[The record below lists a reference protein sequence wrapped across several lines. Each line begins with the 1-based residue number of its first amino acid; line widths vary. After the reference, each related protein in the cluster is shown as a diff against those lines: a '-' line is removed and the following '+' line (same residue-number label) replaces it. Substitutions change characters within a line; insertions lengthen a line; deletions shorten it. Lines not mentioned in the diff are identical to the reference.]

1 MTSLPNPL
9 IGGFNPDP
17 SIICHQG
24 AYYLVTS
31 TFEYLPGIPVY
42 TSTDLINWSLLSHV
56 VTRPEQLKLQGVPT
70 GGGVWAPTI
79 REKDGTF
86 YVVVTEA
93 MGRGTLIFTSTNPEG
108 PWDDGTVVEVNGIDP
123 DIAWDETGVCY
134 MTYSGLTPE
143 TGEHLGILQA
153 KIDPTTGKR
162 LEKPRSMW
170 SGTGLMFPEAP
181 HIYKINGYWY
191 LLIAEGGTER
201 GHAVSIARGHSIEG
215 PFEASPHS
223 PFLSARS
230 TSRTIQNTGHG
241 DLFQALDGNWY
252 CVLLGMHI
260 RGLTRSFSS
269 LGRETFITPIE
280 WRDGWPY
287 AEPVIP
293 AGVANNRV
301 YKKDFT
307 KEDITGEIIAIR
319 RMPHSVAKKTPQGLT
334 LVGQGQTMDSPNPE
348 FLGKRQ
354 EILFGKCELEVSVL
368 GVGGLTLRYDENA
381 HFDVE
386 INDEYII
393 ARARLSFLNHEEKVL
408 RPSGLT
414 RLKLFMN
421 FVEPETGYDTSMTS
435 DLVQLGFFN
444 SEGKPVVI
452 ATYDG
457 RYLSAEVTCSFT
469 GRVFGAYAV
478 TGQLV
483 IHQLNEIPTE

>member
-1 MTSLPNPL
+1 MELQNPL

-17 SIICHQG
+17 SILHHEG
-24 AYYLVTS
+24 TYFLVTS
-31 TFEYLPGIPVY
+31 TFEYLPGIPIY
-42 TSTDLINWSLLSHV
+42 TSTDLKNWSLLSHV
-56 VTRPEQLKLQGVPT
+56 VTRSDQLKLHGVPT

-79 REKDGTF
+79 REHGGTY

-93 MGRGTLIFTSTNPEG
+93 MGRGTLIFTASHPVG
-108 PWDDGTVVEVNGIDP
+108 PWSDGVVVEVDGIDP
-123 DIAWDETGVCY
+123 DIAWDENGVCY

-143 TGEHLGILQA
+143 TGNHLGIQQA

-162 LEKPRSMW
+162 LEEPRSMW

-181 HIYKINGYWY
+181 HLYKIDQYWY

-201 GHAVSIARGHSIEG
+201 GHAVSIARGSSIEG

-241 DLFQALDGNWY
+241 DLFQSHDGNWY
-252 CVLLGMHI
+252 LVLLGMHI

-269 LGRETFITPIE
+269 LGRETFLTTIT
-280 WRDGWPY
+280 WKDGWPY
-287 AEPVIP
+287 AEPVMP
-293 AGVANNRV
+293 SGDANTRA
-301 YKKDFT
+301 YHRDFT
-307 KEDITGEIIAIR
+307 WEEITGEMIAIR
-319 RMPHSVAKKTPQGLT
+319 RMPQTVATKTPNGLT
-334 LVGQGQTMDSPNPE
+334 LVGNGQTMDSPNPE
-348 FLGKRQ
+348 FVGKRQ
-354 EILFGKCELEVSVL
+354 EILFGKFELDASID

-386 INDEYII
+386 VTNNSVI
-393 ARARLSFLNHEEKVL
+393 ARARLAFLNHEEKVAI
-408 RPSGLT
+408 PAGLK
-414 RLKLFMN
+414 RIKLFMN
-421 FVEPETGYDTSMTS
+421 FVEPVAGYDTSMTS
-435 DLVQLGFFN
+435 DLVELGYIN
-444 SEGKPVVI
+444 SEGTPIVI

-478 TGQLV
+478 NGDLT
-483 IHQLNEIPTE
+483 IHTLSEIPI